1 MLDAPRAEL
10 IWASPREV
18 LNVVQADQ
26 VGCHIITI
34 THDLLANILQSA
46 EMRLKKIQVTSL
58 TNEVFFARLFLAVN
72 GKEVEIDSRPS
83 DAIALAVRMTCPI
96 LVSQDV
102 LDKAGVFPEKEEEEE
117 DKLSIF
123 KELINSMDLPDLEGP
138 PPEKS

>member
-1 MLDAPRAEL
+1 
-10 IWASPREV
+10 
-18 LNVVQADQ
+18 
-26 VGCHIITI
+26 
-34 THDLLANILQSA
+34 
-46 EMRLKKIQVTSL
+46 MRLKKIQVTSL

-117 DKLSIF
+117 EKLSIF